1 MKQVIKI
8 VLVLFV
14 LINWSCSKDNNEI
27 TPTGTPTTSPTTP
40 IAGSD
45 DWLIPQNEVRDG
57 GPGKDGIPSIENP
70 NFSSIEQIDFLEEQD
85 IVIIVETGED
95 IKAYP
100 HPILDWHEIV
110 NDDIIEMVNG
120 ELVANSSLS
129 LTYCPLTGTAIGW
142 DSNVAGTKTSFGV
155 SGLLYNSNLMPYD
168 RATDSY
174 WSQMEHKCVK
184 GELAGTEINTFH
196 VLEMSFSTLKET
208 YPDAQVMNTSTGFN
222 RDYQR
227 YPYGDYRT
235 NNNSIIF
242 PVSNTDSRVASKER
256 VLGVVVDEEVITYRF
271 PSFSRQTI
279 NVAQNRFNGRN
290 LVVFG
295 SQSKNFMTAYENI
308 LPDGTVLSFEAVQDA
323 LPIVAQDNEGNQW
336 DIFGKAVAGPRTGET
351 LPEVLNYIGYW
362 FSWATFNEGLE
373 IYEE

>member
-14 LINWSCSKDNNEI
+14 LINWSCSKDNNEV
-27 TPTGTPTTSPTTP
+27 TPTVTPTTPNTPTV
-40 IAGSD
+40 GND

-57 GPGKDGIPSIENP
+57 GPGKDGIPSVDNP
-70 NFSSIEQIDFLEEQD
+70 SFSSIDQIDFLEEQD
-85 IVIIVETGED
+85 LVIIVETGED

-142 DSNVAGTKTSFGV
+142 DGNVAGTKTSFGV

-168 RATDSY
+168 RATDSF

-184 GELAGTEINTFH
+184 GALVGTEINTFH

-242 PVSNTDSRVASKER
+242 PVSNTDARVPSKER
-256 VLGVVVDEEVITYRF
+256 VLGVVVGEEVLTYRF
-271 PSFSRQTI
+271 SSFSNQTV
-279 NVAQNRFNGRN
+279 NVVQNRFNGKD

-295 SQSKNFMTAYENI
+295 SRSKNFLTAYENK
-308 LPDGTVLSFEAVQDA
+308 LADGTVLNFEAVENA

-336 DIFGKAVAGPRTGET
+336 DIFGKAVAGPRTGEA
-351 LPEVLNYIGYW
+351 LPAVLNYIGYW
-362 FSWATFNEGLE
+362 FSWATFNVGLE

>member
-1 MKQVIKI
+1 MKQLLRI
-8 VLVLFV
+8 VLLSMV
-14 LINWSCSKDNNEI
+14 LINWSCSQDNDI
-27 TPTGTPTTSPTTP
+27 SPTGTPTPTAT
-40 IAGSD
+40 GSD

-70 NFSSIEQIDFLEEQD
+70 NFSRIEAINFLGEQD
-85 IVIIVETGED
+85 LVIIVESGD
-95 IKAYP
+95 DVKAYP

-110 NDDIIEMVNG
+110 NDEIVASVNG
-120 ELVANSSLS
+120 QFITNASLS

-142 DSNVAGTKTSFGV
+142 DSNIGGTKTSFGV
-155 SGLLYNSNLMPYD
+155 SGLLYNSNLIPYD

-184 GELAGTEINTFH
+184 GDLVGTEINTFH

-235 NNNSIIF
+235 NNNNIIF
-242 PVSNTDSRVASKER
+242 PVSNLDSRVSSKER
-256 VLGVVVDEEVITYRF
+256 VLGVVVDEAVMTYRF
-271 PSFSRQTI
+271 TSFSDQPV
-279 NVAQNRFNGRN
+279 NVVQNTFNGKD

-295 SQSKNFMTAYENI
+295 SRSKNFLTAYENK
-308 LPDGTVLSFEAVQDA
+308 LADGTVLTFEAVQDA

-336 DIFGKAVAGPRTGET
+336 DIFGKAVAGPRTGEA
-351 LPEVLNYIGYW
+351 LPSVLNYIGYW

-373 IYEE
+373 IYQQ